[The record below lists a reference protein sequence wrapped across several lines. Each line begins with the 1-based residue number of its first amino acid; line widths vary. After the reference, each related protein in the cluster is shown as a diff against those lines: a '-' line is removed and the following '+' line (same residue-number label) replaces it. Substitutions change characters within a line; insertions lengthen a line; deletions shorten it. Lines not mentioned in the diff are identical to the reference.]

1 MKKSLVQMVAILAVA
16 LGAVSSAQA
25 HSGHGNDWGKIA
37 VGAAVGAIVVDS
49 LHHHGKYHHKPVKHK
64 RVYTKVYSKPRYHKK
79 KYHHKKHYHGRRHC
93 PPKRHHVHHVHF

>member
-1 MKKSLVQMVAILAVA
+1 MKKSLVQMMAVLAVA
-16 LGAVSSAQA
+16 IGAMSSAQA
-25 HSGHGNDWGKIA
+25 HSGNDWGKIA

-49 LHHHGKYHHKPVKHK
+49 LHHHHHKPVKHK
-64 RVYTKVYSKPRYHKK
+64 RVYTQVYSKPRYHKK